1 MVLLFLTA
9 ELHEI
14 TNLFPFTQKFLS
26 LLLHN
31 VNMFNEYL
39 SLIILNIEAGVLFY
53 IDVGMG
59 FEKSCRQVLL
69 ATA

>member
-1 MVLLFLTA
+1 
-9 ELHEI
+9 
-14 TNLFPFTQKFLS
+14 
-26 LLLHN
+26 
-31 VNMFNEYL
+31 MFNEYL